1 MGWSAVV
8 LEVICSAESG
18 QSPPKGCRFGIGRPG
33 VHCFVDVGDSVCPF
47 ASWSRARASVALT
60 DTDGDVIRSE
70 SFSSESMDTGAYLE
84 LEESWLRHKL
94 LALNHSDQQKSN
106 SKTLD

>member
-1 MGWSAVV
+1 MGWSTIV

-47 ASWSRARASVALT
+47 ASWSRARASVVLT
-60 DTDGDVIRSE
+60 DTDGDVIQSE
-70 SFSSESMDTGAYLE
+70 AFVSDNLDTLAYNE
-84 LEESWLRHKL
+84 LEESWLRQKL
-94 LALNHSDQQKSN
+94 LALNHSDPQKSK
-106 SKTLD
+106 S